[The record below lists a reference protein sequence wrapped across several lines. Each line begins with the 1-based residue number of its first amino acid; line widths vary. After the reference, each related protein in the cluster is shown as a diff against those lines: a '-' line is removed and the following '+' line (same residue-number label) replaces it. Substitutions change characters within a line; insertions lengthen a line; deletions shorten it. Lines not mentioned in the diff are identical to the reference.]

1 MNVPF
6 INEALKTNE
15 QGVCIVFT
23 KADGSERVMRATKN
37 PSLIPQEY
45 SETESTR
52 SASTEACRVYDLDLG
67 AWRSFRYDRLINMRY
82 IDRGTEVIFTP

>member
-6 INEALKTNE
+6 INEVLKTNE
-15 QGVCIVFT
+15 QGVRIVFT
-23 KADGSERVMRATKN
+23 KADGTERVMRATKN
-37 PSLIPQEY
+37 PSLIPKEF